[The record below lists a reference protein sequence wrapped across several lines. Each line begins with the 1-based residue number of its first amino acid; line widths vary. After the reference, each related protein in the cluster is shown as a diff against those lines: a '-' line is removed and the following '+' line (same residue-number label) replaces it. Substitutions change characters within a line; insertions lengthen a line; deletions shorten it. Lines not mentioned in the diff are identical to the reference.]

1 MLVLVFMTDKET
13 LAEQV
18 YSELA
23 LERRK
28 ENIMQLIQNNNI
40 LQNIYIYYI
49 LYKIYNIRI
58 YTCGRLKL
66 ILLLNDQHLLP
77 S

>member
-28 ENIMQLIQNNNI
+28 ENIMQLIQNNDI
-40 LQNIYIYYI
+40 LQNIYIYTIYYI
-49 LYKIYNIRI
+49 KHIIYVYIHVD
-58 YTCGRLKL
+58 
-66 ILLLNDQHLLP
+66 ILN
-77 S
+77 

>member
-1 MLVLVFMTDKET
+1 MLVLVFMTDRET

-28 ENIMQLIQNNNI
+28 ESTMQLIQNNNI
-40 LQNIYIYYI
+40 LQNIYILYI
-49 LYKIYNIRI
+49 I
-58 YTCGRLKL
+58 
-66 ILLLNDQHLLP
+66 
-77 S
+77 